1 MLMESASALRNLLG
15 SGALG
20 LGEEDWRG
28 VLVHNQLA
36 P

>member
-28 VLVHNQLA
+28 VWGHNQLE